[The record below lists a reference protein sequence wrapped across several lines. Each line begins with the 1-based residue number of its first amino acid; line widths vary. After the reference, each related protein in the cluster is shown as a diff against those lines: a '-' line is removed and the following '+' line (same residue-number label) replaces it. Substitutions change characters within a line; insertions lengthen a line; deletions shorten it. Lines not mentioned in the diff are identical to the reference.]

1 MAAPSYPPGTQTVG
15 LSQMNAAP
23 TGMTTGI
30 TTNPF
35 SPYFGEPPRELKLNP
50 YSLYGRENWA
60 LPEAY
65 KGSNMFMTQLMIT
78 VIKDEDLWPT
88 RVVLPIR
95 ITESEQE
102 IAWDEVVFNN
112 HLLGPVPEEG
122 VSRLVTQSTSE
133 RKDHYVRYG
142 IALILEHG
150 FMVRLIFPVFNIII
164 TELFPFS
171 TENAKGPGELSH
183 EHYADS

>member
-1 MAAPSYPPGTQTVG
+1 MPAMAAPSYPPGTQTAG
-15 LSQMNAAP
+15 LSQMNGAP
-23 TGMTTGI
+23 TGMTTGVS
-30 TTNPF
+30 TNPF

-65 KGSNMFMTQLMIT
+65 KGSNLFMTQLMIT

-102 IAWDEVVFNN
+102 IAWDEVNAWDEVC
-112 HLLGPVPEEG
+112 LLFSYSLTLSLACRLFSTITSWAPFPRREYPASLLSPRASVRTIISGAF
-122 VSRLVTQSTSE
+122 SLSFLRLVKL
-133 RKDHYVRYG
+133 R
-142 IALILEHG
+142 A
-150 FMVRLIFPVFNIII
+150 
-164 TELFPFS
+164 
-171 TENAKGPGELSH
+171 
-183 EHYADS
+183 

>member
-15 LSQMNAAP
+15 LSQMNGAP

-50 YSLYGRENWA
+50 YSLYGRCVLSTVFVALGTQLSLRRYSIKWFMLLFHRENWA

-78 VIKDEDLWPT
+78 GK
-88 RVVLPIR
+88 
-95 ITESEQE
+95 
-102 IAWDEVVFNN
+102 
-112 HLLGPVPEEG
+112 LLRA
-122 VSRLVTQSTSE
+122 SYS
-133 RKDHYVRYG
+133 
-142 IALILEHG
+142 
-150 FMVRLIFPVFNIII
+150 
-164 TELFPFS
+164 
-171 TENAKGPGELSH
+171 
-183 EHYADS
+183 